1 MTACN
6 YMQAVLFK
14 AIKVAPQ
21 GNPSKILIETIF
33 TFRFNINTMFD
44 INTTNTVTL
53 IIHKSPIAKWK
64 NGTMVKWNIQN
75 DDFIPADGKVRIEV
89 QVVIGNKQYG
99 NGKRMTLYLLP
110 NLPVT

>member
-1 MTACN
+1 M
-6 YMQAVLFK
+6 FK

-21 GNPSKILIETIF
+21 RNPSKIVIKTIF
-33 TFRFNINTMFD
+33 TFRFNISAMFD

-64 NGTMVKWNIQN
+64 NGTMVKWNIQD
-75 DDFIPADGKVRIEV
+75 DDFIPADGKVKIEA
-89 QVVIGNKQYG
+89 QVVLGNKQYG
-99 NGKRMTLYLLP
+99 NGKRLVLFLLP